1 MIDRETKGREYGN
14 EARDRVVR
22 QREKDEER
30 SRGSGGRK
38 RGEKKKEE
46 KKKYG
51 GEEEGEKDKEKCE
64 GGERGEGPRERRA
77 EMWERVSRNRC
88 REGFR
93 RRQYFNR
100 RQIYRPPAARP
111 YEMAG
116 ARVTCHFVKWSHVSR
131 GHLAVCLLGGSV
143 LSVMCRY
150 ARISSSSCPRSRFK
164 LSNSRLVY
172 LDPRRAS
179 TLVSVAAP
187 TRFFQIHINRAD

>member
-1 MIDRETKGREYGN
+1 M
-14 EARDRVVR
+14 
-22 QREKDEER
+22 
-30 SRGSGGRK
+30 
-38 RGEKKKEE
+38 EE
-46 KKKYG
+46 KKKVRKIKRNAKEVNVG
-51 GEEEGEKDKEKCE
+51 RDRGKEGQRC
-64 GGERGEGPRERRA
+64 GS
-77 EMWERVSRNRC
+77 VSRNRC

-100 RQIYRPPAARP
+100 RQIYRPPAAWP

-150 ARISSSSCPRSRFK
+150 ARISSSSCPPSRFK

-172 LDPRRAS
+172 LDPTCLDARFSHRAYAI
-179 TLVSVAAP
+179 L
-187 TRFFQIHINRAD
+187 